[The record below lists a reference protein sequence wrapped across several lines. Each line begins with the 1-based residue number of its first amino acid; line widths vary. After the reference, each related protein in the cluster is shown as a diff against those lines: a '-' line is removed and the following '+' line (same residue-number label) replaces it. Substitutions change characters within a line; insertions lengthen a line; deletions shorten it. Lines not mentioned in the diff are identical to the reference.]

1 MKLQPFLYGLAATLL
16 LSLACLLP
24 FLPQNRSEGAGFR
37 LEAELRS
44 SQAAVCQVYYDIGR
58 GTSEQDSARQL
69 VPGANQ
75 AYHLSLPLPEGE
87 YRSLRFDPLDRGGSL
102 EVRDL
107 CIRDFRGQ
115 VLARI
120 KASQIQPIQQVQA
133 RTLSEDCVIL
143 DSPDKSQD
151 PITFLQIPSRL
162 ILKVNPS
169 DTCLWVLEH
178 LMPLWGLLGGGLF
191 LCLHPSSGAWLRQR
205 REALAARPRTAIA
218 VVAALA
224 AMLACY
230 SVLFC
235 GRSFV
240 SPNHGSLLLYDGYP
254 TLPGST
260 DSVSRTIHG
269 SDIGATM
276 WQTIPY
282 AAVEHQALFGHGE
295 LPLWNRMNSSGV
307 TLLGQGQSMIGD
319 PMHLLLPVLFNGA
332 AWAWD
337 LKFVL
342 GRWFFAL
349 GIGLVAWRLTRHL
362 PSSLLATV
370 SAAFVGF
377 FIHRFSHPAYA
388 NFCYSPWILLGW
400 LGVIQSV
407 PRRERV
413 LSALVCLLGSWG
425 TLTGGAVKEAYML
438 LLSLHL
444 SGLILLAFSELKW
457 GEKLARLVL
466 LAFTGLCFV
475 LLSAPFWMSFLE
487 SLRRAYTSLGQNGVY
502 QIQGGLL
509 LGLFDELFYRPLV
522 ANHFVFCPS
531 ANLLVLGGVLFFLV
545 SLLRDKPSRLAL
557 GLAASTLPAFLL
569 AFGVI
574 PGSWIHAVPFLGVV
588 AHIDNS
594 FSCVLIVLLCAL
606 AAPGFHAAW
615 KRLGTPEG
623 RGDLALYLAGLALV
637 VAAYLS
643 FMQSAHRQ
651 VFGAE
656 TVATVWT
663 WGAHQAQVEPFVWAS
678 LWLMVAALVVLPL
691 LLGRARRTGSWSP
704 AALILLVLC
713 CTVLLWRQGLHVGAG
728 FENYVQQPGPRTNL
742 MAKSDALETAKA
754 QAKEPFRIAGV
765 EATLFP
771 GWTGMYGLEGISGPD
786 ALMSPHYRALVDALG
801 IERQWDWRLMLHADT
816 LSRTLPALSV
826 LNVRYLVA
834 PAPVRDRLTKQLLLL
849 KTSDLDLYRNESC
862 WPRAFY
868 ASRLEGY
875 RTLDELAARLLASP
889 GPLAAVQLGDRDE
902 PAPDAASVAARTVPA
917 TGYQLSANTTRFT
930 VDAPAPG
937 YAVLQETW
945 VDREFRAWVDG
956 RKAPWFRVNHA
967 FRAVRID
974 APGRHE
980 VRFEYVPRNWLQ
992 ARILALAGLLLLAG
1006 MCLHGLRGDKQRP

>member
-1 MKLQPFLYGLAATLL
+1 MKLQPFLCGLAAALL

-24 FLPQNRSEGAGFR
+24 FLPQNRREGAGFR
-37 LEAELRS
+37 LEAELRA
-44 SQAAVCQVYYDIGR
+44 SQAAVCQVYYDVGR
-58 GTSEQDSARQL
+58 GVSEQDSARQL
-69 VPGANQ
+69 IPGGNQ
-75 AYHLSLPLPEGE
+75 TVRLSLPLPEGR
-87 YRSLRFDPLDRGGSL
+87 YRSLRLDPLDRSGSVEL
-102 EVRDL
+102 GDL
-107 CIRDFRGQ
+107 CIRDFRGRVVAQ
-115 VLARI
+115 FP
-120 KASQIQPIQQVQA
+120 ASQIQPIQQVQL
-133 RTLSEDCVIL
+133 RRLTENKVIL
-143 DSPDKSQD
+143 DAPDKAQD
-151 PITFLQIPSRL
+151 PITFLHFTGEL
-162 ILKVNPS
+162 ILKTKLS
-169 DTCLWVLEH
+169 DTLLWFLER
-178 LMPLWGLLGGGLF
+178 LLPLWLGFAGLLV
-191 LCLHPSSGAWLRQR
+191 LCLHPRSGAWLRQR

-218 VVAALA
+218 VVAGITVLF
-224 AMLACY
+224 ACY

-240 SPNHGSLLLYDGYP
+240 SPNHGSILLYDSYP

-260 DSVSRTIHG
+260 DSVSRSIHG

-276 WQTIPY
+276 WQTVPY
-282 AAVEHQALFGHGE
+282 AAVEHQALFEHGE
-295 LPLWNRMNSSGV
+295 LPLWNRMNSGGV

-342 GRWFFAL
+342 ARWFFAL
-349 GIGLVAWRLTRHL
+349 GIGLIAWRLTRHL
-362 PSSLLATV
+362 PSALLSAI

-377 FIHRFSHPAYA
+377 FLHRFSHPAYS

-400 LGVIQSV
+400 LGVIQSES
-407 PRRERV
+407 RRERV
-413 LSALVCLLGSWG
+413 LAALVCLLGSWG

-438 LLSLHL
+438 LLFVHL
-444 SGLILLAFSELKW
+444 SGFVLLAFSELALA
-457 GEKLARLVL
+457 EKFARLVL

-487 SLRRAYTSLGQNGVY
+487 SLGRAYTSLGQNGVY

-522 ANHFVFCPS
+522 VNHFVFCPS
-531 ANLLVLGGVLFFLV
+531 ANLLVLGGVLYFLA
-545 SLLRDKPSRLAL
+545 SLLRGAQSRLTV
-557 GLAASTLPAFLL
+557 GLAVSTLPAFLL

-574 PGSWIHAVPFLGVV
+574 PGTWIHAVPFLGVV

-615 KRLGTPEG
+615 RRLATPEG
-623 RGDLALYLAGLALV
+623 RGDLALYLGGLALI

-651 VFGAE
+651 VFGQE

-663 WGAHQAQVEPFVWAS
+663 WGYRQAQVDNFVWAS
-678 LWLMVAALVVLPL
+678 LWLMLAALIALPL
-691 LLGRARRTGSWSP
+691 LLRRAQRSASWSP
-704 AALILLVLC
+704 ASLILVGLC
-713 CTVLLWRQGLHVGAG
+713 CTVLLWRQALHVDTG
-728 FENYVQQPGPRTNL
+728 FEDYVQQPGPRTDL

-801 IERQWDWRLMLHADT
+801 IERVWDWRLMLHAET
-816 LSRTLPALSV
+816 LPQTLPALNV

-834 PAPVRDRLTKQLLLL
+834 PAPVRDRLVGSGLMLL
-849 KTSDLDLYRNESC
+849 KTSDLDLYRNEGA
-862 WPRAFY
+862 WPRAFWT
-868 ASRLEGY
+868 SRLEGY
-875 RTLDELAARLLASP
+875 QTLPELATRLLAARAP
-889 GPLAAVQLGDRDE
+889 FAAVQLGDRNE
-902 PAPDAASVAARTVPA
+902 PAPDAAAADARSVPA
-917 TGYQLSANTTRFT
+917 TACRLGANTTSFT
-930 VDAPAPG
+930 VEAPAPG

-945 VDREFRAWVDG
+945 IDREFRAWVDG
-956 RKAPWFRVNHA
+956 QKAPWFRVNHA
-967 FRAVRID
+967 FKAVRIP
-974 APGRHE
+974 AAGRHE

-992 ARILALAGLLLLAG
+992 ARLLALAGLLLLAG
-1006 MCLHGLRGDKQRP
+1006 LCLHGLRRAD

>member
-24 FLPQNRSEGAGFR
+24 FLPQNRNEGAGFR

-69 VPGANQ
+69 VPGGNQ
-75 AYHLSLPLPEGE
+75 PFHLSLPLPEGQ

-107 CIRDFRGQ
+107 CIRDFRGR
-115 VLARI
+115 VITRF
-120 KASQIQPIQQVQA
+120 KASQIQPIQQIHLNRMAEDAVELQA
-133 RTLSEDCVIL
+133 PEKSE
-143 DSPDKSQD
+143 D
-151 PITFLQIPSRL
+151 PITFIQLSSSLVLKTKTSDTVLWLLERL
-162 ILKVNPS
+162 I
-169 DTCLWVLEH
+169 
-178 LMPLWGLLGGGLF
+178 PLWFLFSGLLF
-191 LCLHPSSGAWLRQR
+191 LCLHAKYGAWLRQR
-205 REALAARPRTAIA
+205 RDALSTRPRTAIA
-218 VVAALA
+218 LA
-224 AMLACY
+224 AGLAAALACY

-260 DSVSRTIHG
+260 DSVPRTIHG
-269 SDIGATM
+269 SDIGATL
-276 WQTIPY
+276 WQTVPY
-282 AAVEHQALFGHGE
+282 AAVEHQALFEHGE
-295 LPLWNRMNSSGV
+295 LPLWNRMNSGGV

-319 PMHLLLPVLFNGA
+319 PLHLLLPVLFNGD

-349 GIGLVAWRLTRHL
+349 GLGLVAWRLTRHL

-377 FIHRFSHPAYA
+377 FLHRFSHPAYA

-400 LGVIQSV
+400 LGVIQAEA
-407 PRRERV
+407 RRERV

-438 LLSLHL
+438 LLSMHL
-444 SGLILLAFSELKW
+444 SGLFLLAFSELKL

-466 LAFTGLCFV
+466 LSFLGLCFV

-531 ANLLVLGGVLFFLV
+531 ANFLVLGGVLYFV
-545 SLLRDKPSRLAL
+545 ITLRRGGHSRLSL
-557 GLAASTLPAFLL
+557 GLAASTVPAFLL

-594 FSCVLIVLLCAL
+594 FSCVLVVLLCAL

-615 KRLGTPEG
+615 RRLAGPEG
-623 RGDLALYLAGLALV
+623 RGDLWFFLLGLGLV
-637 VAAYLS
+637 TAAYLS
-643 FMQSAHRQ
+643 FLQTAHRQ
-651 VFGAE
+651 IYGSD

-663 WGAHQAQVEPFVWAS
+663 WGLKMVSVDGFVWAS
-678 LWLMVAALVVLPL
+678 LWCMLAALVGL
-691 LLGRARRTGSWSP
+691 LLLVRHARKAGSWSP
-704 AALILLVLC
+704 GSLVLLMLC
-713 CTVLLWRQGLHVGAG
+713 CTVLLWRQALHVGAG
-728 FENYVQQPGPRTNL
+728 FEDYVQQPGPRTDL

-786 ALMSPHYRALVDALG
+786 ALMSPRYRELVDALG
-801 IERQWDWRLMLHADT
+801 FERVWDWRLMLHADT
-816 LSRTLPALSV
+816 ITRNLPALNF

-834 PAPVRDRLTKQLLLL
+834 PAPVRDRLATKLMLL
-849 KTSDLDLYRNESC
+849 KASDLDLYRNESA

-868 ASRLEGY
+868 TSRLEAYLG
-875 RTLDELAARLLASP
+875 LPELASRILAAP
-889 GPLAAVQLGDRDE
+889 GPFAAVQLGDRDE
-902 PAPDAASVAARTVPA
+902 PAPSASGVPA
-917 TGYQLSANTTRFT
+917 RVNPASGYHLGGNTTTFT
-930 VDAPAPG
+930 VEAPAPG

-956 RKAPWFRVNHA
+956 KKAAWFRVNHA
-967 FRAVRID
+967 FKAVRID

-992 ARILALAGLLLLAG
+992 ARLLALAGLLLLAG
-1006 MCLHGLRGDKQRP
+1006 LCLHGLRRES